1 MSKNGNDLQKFNI
14 NKISTEMSLSTNEKI
29 QLEKELNTKRHGL
42 IVEGIEKV
50 NIDENISKN
59 KLAIVLA
66 KKELK
71 RTKKFSIKRKLIKLA
86 INELEKRK

>member
-29 QLEKELNTKRHGL
+29 QLEKELNKKRHEL

>member
-1 MSKNGNDLQKFNI
+1 MSENGNDLQKFNI
-14 NKISTEMSLSTNEKI
+14 NKLSTEMSLSTNEKS
-29 QLEKELNTKRHGL
+29 QLEKELNKKRHEL

>member
-1 MSKNGNDLQKFNI
+1 MSKNGNDLQKFNK

-29 QLEKELNTKRHGL
+29 QLEKELNKKRHEL